1 MLVPFKL
8 YKLITLTLFIF
19 STSSFLVCSN
29 KVCKNKRQ
37 FYLRDKFLP
46 VTTEKTITVTHN
58 NDLFGKLDKGF
69 FAQIGSNPKHVD
81 NEDYHWFDGDG
92 MIHGLFL
99 DKSKIT
105 YQNKWIQ
112 TQRLQVEDKWNRKI
126 YLYFGELKGMRGIF
140 QILKYSFMQFFK
152 FIPEAK
158 GTANTAMLQWK
169 NRLFALHEG
178 DMPYE
183 LNIDFKNLN
192 ISTLSRFNVPN
203 IFSTTAHPV
212 IDKVRNLLYLYGY
225 NNYDFLNGKFIF
237 NIFNEKMEHIFQK
250 NISLINNGMT
260 HDVAFTGDHLIIPDM
275 PLKYD
280 FARIL
285 QEKLPMFFDKEK
297 GVTRF
302 GIFDLNTF
310 KDPQWVHLD
319 ENIFIFHFSRAIKR
333 AKDFIVYAC
342 VMDDLYMEDFVDLEN
357 VENEKHIIR
366 GDIRLKEIK
375 IDPENNNTQINENKY
390 IQNLDVDFNYNLDFP
405 ITSKLNPTLVYCTI
419 FDSAAGFIRGYVKV
433 DTSDFENSKP
443 EMFLFEGDMHGNSE
457 PQVVVIDNIEYI
469 LTFNNNNENSYISL
483 IDIDDK
489 KVNSVKIPTRIPPG
503 FHSIYYDH

>member
-1 MLVPFKL
+1 MLIPFKL

-29 KVCKNKRQ
+29 KVCTNKRQ

-46 VTTEKTITVTHN
+46 VETEKTITVTHD

-69 FAQIGSNPKHVD
+69 FAQIGSNPKHV
-81 NEDYHWFDGDG
+81 EDEEYHWFDGDG

-99 DKSKIT
+99 DKSNLT

-112 TQRLQVEDKWNRKI
+112 TKRLQVEDKWNRKM

-140 QILKYSFMQFFK
+140 QILKYSFMQFFNV
-152 FIPEAK
+152 IPEAK

-183 LNIDFKNLN
+183 LNIDFNSLN
-192 ISTLSRFNVPN
+192 ISTISRLNVPN

-237 NIFNEKMEHIFQK
+237 NIFNENMEHMFQK

-280 FARIL
+280 F
-285 QEKLPMFFDKEK
+285 
-297 GVTRF
+297 
-302 GIFDLNTF
+302 
-310 KDPQWVHLD
+310 
-319 ENIFIFHFSRAIKR
+319 
-333 AKDFIVYAC
+333 
-342 VMDDLYMEDFVDLEN
+342 
-357 VENEKHIIR
+357 
-366 GDIRLKEIK
+366 
-375 IDPENNNTQINENKY
+375 
-390 IQNLDVDFNYNLDFP
+390 
-405 ITSKLNPTLVYCTI
+405 
-419 FDSAAGFIRGYVKV
+419 
-433 DTSDFENSKP
+433 
-443 EMFLFEGDMHGNSE
+443 
-457 PQVVVIDNIEYI
+457 
-469 LTFNNNNENSYISL
+469 
-483 IDIDDK
+483 
-489 KVNSVKIPTRIPPG
+489 TRI
-503 FHSIYYDH
+503 SCVL